1 MVNYQNGM
9 IYKIA
14 HRYSPYVYIGST
26 CNFSRRKSQH
36 KDCCNNEKSKQYNQ
50 KVYQTIRELGGWDNF
65 VMVLVAKFPCNDKME
80 LHAKEFEYQQL
91 FDANLNAQNAYS
103 GIDPCDPE
111 YKKKYGQEY
120 YEKNRVELEEKSKQY
135 YEKNRE
141 EKILKQKK
149 YYENNKEKIL
159 KKQHQKIECECGFF
173 GTPQNMPR
181 HRKSQRHLNLMSS

>member
-91 FDANLNAQNAYS
+91 FDANLNTQNA
-103 GIDPCDPE
+103 IKDPNYD
-111 YKKKYGQEY
+111 KKYH
-120 YEKNRVELEEKSKQY
+120 
-135 YEKNRE
+135 EKNRE
-141 EKILKQKK
+141 KRNQFSQKYNKKNSEENKKIV
-149 YYENNKEKIL
+149 
-159 KKQHQKIECECGFF
+159 ECECGCIVSK
-173 GTPQNMPR
+173 GALYT
-181 HRKSQRHLNLMSS
+181 HRKSQRHLNLMSA